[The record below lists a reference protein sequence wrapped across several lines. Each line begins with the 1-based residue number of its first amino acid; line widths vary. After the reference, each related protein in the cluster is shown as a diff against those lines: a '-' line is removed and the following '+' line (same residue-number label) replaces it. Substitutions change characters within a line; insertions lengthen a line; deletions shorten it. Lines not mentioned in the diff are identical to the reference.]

1 MDNGLFQL
9 LFFGVLILASI
20 FDATTRRR
28 RRRQKMQDMEAE
40 ESAEPPA
47 DPEVYGEDIA
57 IEPPD
62 VRQPTA
68 PGPVR
73 ERETADSMVPADLWA
88 ILTGPDPG
96 PTGSRDSDVSGQA
109 ERPTRLPRQ
118 TEAPKSRPEPTPMS
132 TSPSELTLPPPAPEP
147 APVALL
153 ATRQRMSAPTSVR
166 RAPTWIAGAHTG
178 GAALPYVHLLRGGG
192 PDALRSAVV
201 LSEVLGKPAAL
212 RPLGWDEMGP

>member
-1 MDNGLFQL
+1 MDDGLFQL

-20 FDATTRRR
+20 FDAATRRR
-28 RRRQKMQDMEAE
+28 RRRQKMQDMEVE

-47 DPEVYGEDIA
+47 DSEVYGEDIT

-68 PGPVR
+68 PGPGR

-88 ILTGPDPG
+88 ILTGPDPV
-96 PTGSRDSDVSGQA
+96 PTGSRDSDVSEQA
-109 ERPTRLPRQ
+109 ERPTHLPRQ
-118 TEAPKSRPEPTPMS
+118 TGAPKSRPEPTPWS
-132 TSPSELTLPPPAPEP
+132 TSPSETTLPPPAP
-147 APVALL
+147 VALR
-153 ATRQRMSAPTSVR
+153 ATRQRMSAPASVH
-166 RAPTWIAGAHTG
+166 RAPTWIAGARTG
-178 GAALPYVHLLRGGG
+178 GAALPYVQLLRGGG

-201 LSEVLGKPAAL
+201 LSEVLGTPVAF